1 MNNSNLNEHVNTS
14 IRSHK
19 LNTNQNSTS
28 QLEIKDKLIL
38 QIKKNEI
45 KNMKKN
51 IKESNTDFNN
61 KRFDKAASGINNT
74 NNYNNFK
81 YDKKRELDS
90 LELKKAIYTIIK
102 IMIEELNFKPIKNLK
117 TMIVLSNLNDVF
129 EYLEQNWFESD
140 AREYLLFFI
149 KPK

>member
-1 MNNSNLNEHVNTS
+1 MDLLEKEKIDNLDIILKIIDIDTNFEHIGDIIS
-14 IRSHK
+14 L
-19 LNTNQNSTS
+19 LN
-28 QLEIKDKLIL
+28 
-38 QIKKNEI
+38 
-45 KNMKKN
+45 
-51 IKESNTDFNN
+51 
-61 KRFDKAASGINNT
+61 
-74 NNYNNFK
+74 K